1 MAQQSIGLTGF
12 GGYIPRLRLQRKSV
26 AQANAWV
33 APNFLGKG
41 KGERSMAN
49 WDEDSVTMAVEAA
62 RDLLGP
68 DDDRSHVDA
77 LFFGSTT
84 MPFKDRLN
92 SGIIAAALT
101 LNDDIRAIDVGS
113 TQRAGTSALM
123 QALTA
128 VKAGE
133 AKHAVVV
140 TADHR
145 RTRAASA
152 QELDFGD
159 GAAALSVGTD
169 NVIAKYLGGSSL
181 TIDFV
186 DHFRGDTSEFD
197 YNWEERWIRDEG
209 YTKIIPR
216 AVKAALEK
224 SGVSA
229 SDIKH
234 FVLPTTFGT
243 KFVSQLAKASG
254 INPDAARDTLA
265 ANCGETGAAHSLV
278 MLVHAL
284 QTDVQPGDKIM
295 VLHFGGGCD
304 ALVFE
309 ATDKL
314 ASQSSKR
321 GITGSLASGK
331 PETNYMKFLTFNGLV
346 EWEQGMRGEQD
357 KKTAL
362 TTLYR
367 NEDMLMGLVGGRCTE
382 TGVVQFPKSRISVNP
397 NNHTVDTQEPYKF
410 AERKAKILSWSA
422 DFLSF
427 SMNPPNHYGMVV
439 FDEGGRIMM
448 DFTDIEQGT
457 VDSGMEVRLVFRIK
471 DIDEKRGFR
480 RYFWKAVPV
489 IDANAESKTGQAAE

>member
-12 GGYIPRLRLQRKSV
+12 GGYIPRLRLQRKSI
-26 AQANAWV
+26 AQANAWI

-68 DDDRSHVDA
+68 DDDRSHVDG

-84 MPFKDRLN
+84 MPFTDRLN
-92 SGIIAAALT
+92 AGIIAAALT
-101 LNDDIRAIDVGS
+101 LDETVNAVDVAS

-123 QALTA
+123 RALA
-128 VKAGE
+128 SVKAGE
-133 AKHAVVV
+133 TSNAVVLA
-140 TADHR
+140 ADHR
-145 RTRAASA
+145 KTRAASA

-159 GAAALSVGTD
+159 GAAALSVGSE
-169 NVIAKYLGGSSL
+169 NVIATYLGGASL
-181 TIDFV
+181 TVDFV
-186 DHFRGDTSEFD
+186 DHFRGTGEEFD

-209 YTKIIPR
+209 FSKIVPR
-216 AVKAALEK
+216 AVKSALK
-224 SGVSA
+224 DSGVNA
-229 SDIKH
+229 ADIKH

-243 KFVSQLAKASG
+243 KFAQQLAKMSG
-254 INPDAARDTLA
+254 ISPEAARDTLD

-278 MLVHAL
+278 MLIHTL
-284 QTDVQPGDKIM
+284 QTDAKPGDK
-295 VLHFGGGCD
+295 VLVANFGGGCD
-304 ALVFE
+304 VLIFE
-309 ATDKL
+309 VTENI
-314 ASQSSKR
+314 ASQAGKR
-321 GITGSLASGK
+321 GIVGSLAAGQ

-346 EWEQGMRGEQD
+346 EWERGMRAEQD

-367 NEDMLMGLVGGRCTE
+367 NEDMIMGLVGGRCTE
-382 TGVVQFPKSRISVNP
+382 TGVIQFPRSRISVNP

-410 AERKAKILSWSA
+410 ADRKAKILSWSA
-422 DFLSF
+422 DFLSA

-448 DFTDIEQGT
+448 DFTDVEQGT

-471 DIDEKRGFR
+471 DFDDVRGFR
-480 RYFWKAVPV
+480 RYFWKAVP
-489 IDANAESKTGQAAE
+489 ITNSNAKSSQAAE

>member
-12 GGYIPRLRLQRKSV
+12 GGYIPRLRLQRKSI
-26 AQANAWV
+26 AQANAWI

-62 RDLLGP
+62 RDLLGT
-68 DDDRSHVDA
+68 DDDRSHVDG

-84 MPFKDRLN
+84 MPFTDRLN
-92 SGIIAAALT
+92 AGIIAAALT
-101 LNDDIRAIDVGS
+101 LDETVNAVDVAS

-123 QALTA
+123 RALTS

-133 AKHAVVV
+133 TKNALVLA
-140 TADHR
+140 ADHR
-145 RTRAASA
+145 KTRAASA

-159 GAAALSVGTD
+159 GAAALSVGSE
-169 NVIAKYLGGSSL
+169 NVIATYLGGASL
-181 TIDFV
+181 TVDFV
-186 DHFRGDTSEFD
+186 DHFRGTGQEFD

-209 YTKIIPR
+209 FSKIVPR
-216 AVKAALEK
+216 AVKSALED
-224 SGVSA
+224 SGINA
-229 SDIKH
+229 ADIKH

-243 KFVSQLAKASG
+243 KFAQQLAKMSG
-254 INPDAARDTLA
+254 ISPEAARDTLA

-278 MLVHAL
+278 MLIHTL
-284 QTDVQPGDKIM
+284 QTDAKPGDK
-295 VLHFGGGCD
+295 VLVANFGGGCD
-304 ALVFE
+304 VLIFE
-309 ATDKL
+309 VTENL
-314 ASQSSKR
+314 ASQASKR
-321 GITGSLASGK
+321 GIVGSLAAGH
-331 PETNYMKFLTFNGLV
+331 PETNYLKFLTFNGLV
-346 EWEQGMRGEQD
+346 EWERGMRAEQD

-367 NEDMLMGLVGGRCTE
+367 NEDMIMGLVGGRCTE
-382 TGVVQFPKSRISVNP
+382 TGVVQFPRSRISVNP

-410 AERKAKILSWSA
+410 ADRKAKILSWSA
-422 DFLSF
+422 DFLSA

-471 DIDEKRGFR
+471 EFDDVRGFR
-480 RYFWKAVPV
+480 RYFWKAVP
-489 IDANAESKTGQAAE
+489 ITNSNAKTSQAAE

>member
-62 RDLLGP
+62 RDLLGT

-92 SGIIAAALT
+92 AGIISAALT
-101 LNDDIRAIDVGS
+101 LGENVRAVDVAS

-123 QALTA
+123 QALTT

-133 AKHAVVV
+133 AKNAIVV
-140 TADHR
+140 ASDHR
-145 RTRAASA
+145 KTRAASA

-159 GAAALSVGTD
+159 GAAALSVGSD
-169 NVIAKYLGGSSL
+169 NVIATYLGGTSL

-186 DHFRGDTSEFD
+186 DHFRGSTDDFD

-216 AVKAALEK
+216 AVKAALEV
-224 SGVSA
+224 SGTA
-229 SDIKH
+229 AGDIKH
-234 FVLPTTFGT
+234 FVLPTTFGI
-243 KFVSQLAKASG
+243 KFVQQLAKASG
-254 INPDAARDTLA
+254 IAPDTARDTLA
-265 ANCGETGAAHSLV
+265 DNCGETGAAHSLV
-278 MLVHAL
+278 MLVNAL
-284 QTDVQPGDKIM
+284 QKDVKPGDKIM

-304 ALVFE
+304 AMVFE

-314 ASQSSKR
+314 ASQANKR
-321 GITGSLASGK
+321 GIAGSLALGV
-331 PETNYMKFLTFNGLV
+331 PETNYMKFLTYNGLV
-346 EWEQGMRGEQD
+346 EWEKGMRAEQD

-382 TGVVQFPKSRISVNP
+382 TGVVQFPRSRISVNP

-410 AERKAKILSWSA
+410 ADRKAKILSWSA

-427 SMNPPNHYGMVV
+427 SMSPPNHYGMVV

-448 DFTDIEQGT
+448 DFTDVEQGT
-457 VDSGMEVRLVFRIK
+457 VDSGMDVRLVFRIK

-480 RYFWKAVPV
+480 KYFWKAVPV
-489 IDANAESKTGQAAE
+489 TTSNVTSKTGQAAE

>member
-1 MAQQSIGLTGF
+1 MAQQSIGLTAF
-12 GGYIPRLRLQRKSV
+12 GGYIPRLRLQRKAI

-49 WDEDSVTMAVEAA
+49 WDEDAITMAVEAA

-68 DDDRSHVDA
+68 DDDRSYVDA

-84 MPFKDRLN
+84 MPFRDRLN
-92 SGIIAAALT
+92 AGIISAALT
-101 LNDDIRAIDVGS
+101 LEETVRAVDVAS
-113 TQRAGTSALM
+113 TQRAGTSALL
-123 QALTA
+123 QALTT

-133 AKHAVVV
+133 AKHALVV

-145 RTRAASA
+145 KTRAASA

-159 GAAALSVGTD
+159 GAAAVSVGTE
-169 NVIAKYLGGSSL
+169 NVIAKYLGGASL
-181 TIDFV
+181 TVDFV
-186 DHFRGDTSEFD
+186 DHFRGETEEFD

-209 YTKIIPR
+209 YTKIVPR
-216 AVKAALEK
+216 AIKAALENAGAK
-224 SGVSA
+224 A
-229 SDIKH
+229 EEIKH
-234 FVLPTTFGT
+234 FVLPTIFGT
-243 KFVSQLAKASG
+243 KFVEQLAKKSG
-254 INPDAARDTLA
+254 IAPEAARDTLA

-278 MLVHAL
+278 MLVHTL
-284 QTDVQPGDKIM
+284 QKEAKPGDKIM

-314 ASQSSKR
+314 SSQSGKR
-321 GITGSLASGK
+321 GIVGSLANRQE
-331 PETNYMKFLTFNGLV
+331 ETNYLKFLTFNGLI
-346 EWEQGMRGEQD
+346 EWDKGMRAEQD

-382 TGVVQFPKSRISVNP
+382 TGVIQFPRSRISVNP
-397 NNHTVDTQEPYKF
+397 NKHTIDTQEPYKF

-448 DFTDIEQGT
+448 DFTDVEQGT

-471 DIDEKRGFR
+471 DFDEKRGFR
-480 RYFWKAVPV
+480 KYFWKAVP
-489 IDANAESKTGQAAE
+489 IANANAKSKTGQAAE